1 MTESSLA
8 PSGPATPDAVAAPSA
23 AVALGGT
30 APAAATPPTPR
41 PTSSRTTRATRP
53 GARRLRAVLAPTL
66 AVVVLLVV
74 WEVAVRVFGIEA
86 WMLPGPV
93 AIAQEWVAEGAGLWD
108 DVVMTT
114 SLTLL
119 GFAAGSLLGLVIAGV
134 LHHVE
139 RLKAAL
145 YPLLIISQN
154 VPTIAL
160 APLLV
165 IWFGFGLTPKL
176 VVIVLV
182 TFFPVAVAAMD
193 GLRGADPMMRDYLR
207 MSGATRSQV
216 FWKLEVPWSLPSV
229 FSGLKIA
236 ATYAVMGA
244 VIGEWVGSDKGIGH
258 YMLLQ
263 KSALRADRVFVS
275 ICIIVVLSLTLFA
288 VIALVERRVTRWR
301 IRDR

>member
-1 MTESSLA
+1 MTSSTLA
-8 PSGPATPDAVAAPSA
+8 PRPGTTPRATKRRVK
-23 AVALGGT
+23 
-30 APAAATPPTPR
+30 TPR
-41 PTSSRTTRATRP
+41 PTTQRPSART
-53 GARRLRAVLAPTL
+53 GSRRLRAVLAPTL
-66 AVVVLLVV
+66 AVVVILVG
-74 WEVAVRVFGIEA
+74 WELAVRVFHVEA
-86 WMLPGPV
+86 WMLPGPI
-93 AIAQEWVAEGAGLWD
+93 AIAREWVAESAGLWD
-108 DVVMTT
+108 DVVATT

-119 GFAAGSLLGLVIAGV
+119 GFAAGSLLGLAIAGV

-139 RLKAAL
+139 PLKAAL

-154 VPTIAL
+154 VPSIAL

-176 VVIVLV
+176 VVIILV

-207 MSGATRSQV
+207 MSGATRSQI

-263 KSALRADRVFVS
+263 KSAFRADRVFVS

-288 VIALVERRVTRWR
+288 VIALIERRVTRWR